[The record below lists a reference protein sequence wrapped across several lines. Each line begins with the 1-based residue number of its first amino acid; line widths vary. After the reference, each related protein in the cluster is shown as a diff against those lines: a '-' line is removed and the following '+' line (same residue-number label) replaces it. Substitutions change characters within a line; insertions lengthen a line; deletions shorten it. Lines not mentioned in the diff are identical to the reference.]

1 MPAAGS
7 AAVTPALLRLVR
19 VAYIS
24 MGGSGQLGLSGGTL
38 LRLLFSRWSWTLRDG
53 SYEL

>member
-7 AAVTPALLRLVR
+7 AAVTPALLGLVR

-24 MGGSGQLGLSGGTL
+24 MGGSGQLGLPGGTL
-38 LRLLFSRWSWTLRDG
+38 LRLLFSALVLDVTRW
-53 SYEL
+53 EL